1 MWGITMKIIIFWRE
15 KMKYKK
21 TILAVL
27 LVAVA
32 VFTVAYTTQTKGAS
46 GSADESKSMAQIHS
60 EDGIPVNVRRIKN
73 EEFSSVLN
81 YTSTV
86 TGITESSKSASVS
99 DTVDQVLY
107 SVGDF
112 VTKDTVIITF
122 PKNNPAANYYQAKAN
137 YINSTDTFKRMESL
151 YKTKGVSKQDYDNA
165 KTGYE
170 VAKANWDIVND
181 MLEVKAPID
190 GYITRIDVR
199 PSENVES
206 GDHLLTVSNYD
217 LLKAKVQIP
226 EREISSIKTGM
237 KATATWENYTVEG
250 IVVQTDL
257 SLNPETKSFGAVL
270 EFDNNNHSI
279 RSGVTAEI
287 SIVTY
292 HNNEA
297 VVVENKNISSRDDND
312 YVFRAVDGKA
322 VITEIKTGYRNGLS
336 VEIKEGLSTGDL
348 LITEGSKLVSDG
360 SKIIIA
366 NQEN

>member
-1 MWGITMKIIIFWRE
+1 
-15 KMKYKK
+15 MKYKK

-32 VFTVAYTTQTKGAS
+32 VFTVAYTTQTKEAS
-46 GSADESKSMAQIHS
+46 VKNGSSDESKSMAQIHS
-60 EDGIPVNVRRIKN
+60 EAGIPVNVKRVKA
-73 EEFSSVLN
+73 EEFSAVLN

-112 VTKDTVIITF
+112 VTKDSVIITF
-122 PKNNPAANYYQAKAN
+122 PKNNPSANYYQAKASYVN
-137 YINSTDTFKRMESL
+137 AADTFKRMESL

-165 KTGYE
+165 KTGFD

-226 EREISSIKTGM
+226 EREISRIKTGM
-237 KATATWENYTVEG
+237 SATATWENYTVEG

-292 HNNEA
+292 HNDEA
-297 VVVENKNISSRDDND
+297 VVVENKNISSRDDKE
-312 YVFRAVDGKA
+312 YVFKAVEGKA

-336 VEIKEGLSTGDL
+336 VEIKEGLNTGDL